1 MNFFRKS
8 KGQSIV
14 EFALIL
20 GFVASISYYAIEN
33 GILDSVASLYPPAAK
48 ILRAVDHYRSY
59 NIPVAIAQI
68 RKYNRTVIIM
78 KVAPAPII

>member
-48 ILRAVDHYRSY
+48 ILRAVDHTGHIIS
-59 NIPVAIAQI
+59 QLQLHKL